1 MVFGLGNLMQG
12 LLGNFSEQSQE
23 QLTEQYKDFLMNG
36 ESIQVGY
43 TLIRDAIIFTDR
55 RLLFID
61 RQGATGTKTLIKSV
75 YLMNIVDVEVKTAG
89 MGLDDAQLTI
99 TYLKNVKLRAH
110 NEERASITLEFPKSA
125 DVLGLYRFLIN
136 LAYENRLN
144 ANKVSH

>member
-75 YLMNIVDVEVKTAG
+75 YLMNIVDVEVETAG
-89 MGLDDAQLTI
+89 MG
-99 TYLKNVKLRAH
+99 
-110 NEERASITLEFPKSA
+110 
-125 DVLGLYRFLIN
+125 
-136 LAYENRLN
+136 NR
-144 ANKVSH
+144 

>member
-75 YLMNIVDVEVKTAG
+75 YLMNIVDVEVETAG
-89 MGLDDAQLTI
+89 MGLDDAQLTCSSEDEWETKHI
-99 TYLKNVKLRAH
+99 VHLIRIIGTPCCH
-110 NEERASITLEFPKSA
+110 NNILTCF
-125 DVLGLYRFLIN
+125 DC
-136 LAYENRLN
+136 
-144 ANKVSH
+144 